1 MKIKL
6 LQDTAYHSAED
17 GILREGK
24 AGEIVEADGIA
35 ARHLIEYRLAEL
47 APAKSNP
54 PAAARTPKV

>member
-6 LQDTAYHSAED
+6 LQDTAYHSGGE
-17 GILREGK
+17 LKEGK